1 MGIGTCC
8 CGLLYN
14 VRRGNRKD
22 PAEYIRIRMTQLY
35 AEREKC
41 SDPYDAQWYNRCAEE
56 LYWVLKLMEKEETDG
71 TS

>member
-1 MGIGTCC
+1 
-8 CGLLYN
+8 
-14 VRRGNRKD
+14 
-22 PAEYIRIRMTQLY
+22 MTQLY

-56 LYWVLKLMEKEETDG
+56 LHWVLKLMEKEETNG